1 MALTHGSYLH
11 EHHEEPG
18 LEDFERLEFLGD
30 AVVDLIVAE
39 ELYRR
44 HPDAGEGDLTHLRA
58 ALVSRNALASF
69 ARTLGLPER
78 ARLGRGEEESG
89 GRARPGLAAR
99 LYESL
104 VGAVYL
110 DGGLDAAHRVVL
122 ATMGEALTIGVPGR
136 VKSAKSVL
144 QEWAL
149 AEGHALPDYAVVGTS
164 GPDDRRTYEVEAR
177 VAAVVTRG
185 NGASKREAEEAAAGK
200 ALAVLG
206 L

>member
-1 MALTHGSYLH
+1 M
-11 EHHEEPG
+11 
-18 LEDFERLEFLGD
+18 
-30 AVVDLIVAE
+30 AE

-44 HPDAGEGDLTHLRA
+44 HPDAGEGDLTHRRA

-89 GRARPGLAAR
+89 GRGRPGLAAR

-149 AEGHALPDYAVVGTS
+149 AEGHALPDYLVVGTRTGRS
-164 GPDDRRTYEVEAR
+164 ADLRRSR
-177 VAAVVTRG
+177 QRRAVVTRG
-185 NGASKREAEEAAAGK
+185 NGLEARGRRDAAG
-200 ALAVLG
+200 ALAVPACERAPPPEIG
-206 L
+206 R